1 MKKYSIKNLLTVLRN
16 PRAILGEVD
25 AVGLKANRWYHR
37 RFSENDGVHVA
48 TEEWDNLI
56 ILDGCRYDLFEAVNQ
71 LDGTLST
78 ATSRGSTSVEFLD
91 ENFKGG
97 THHDTVYVT
106 ANPYAHKLDGDEF
119 HRIYDLMKSDWDETE
134 ETVLPDRVVERTLE
148 AAETH
153 PNKRLIAH
161 FMQPHYPFI
170 GELGKEIGHRGY
182 APKQSDD
189 EEGPHNDGGY
199 RADYTVW
206 GKLQYSLDGVTKES
220 VWRAYRENLEIVL
233 EEVEQLVEKLDGKT
247 VITADHGNLVG
258 ERLSP
263 IPVKGYGHP
272 GYLRQDELVRVPWLE
287 LEYSSRRDVVAE
299 PPAEESEQSKVDR
312 EKLEALGYIE

>member
-1 MKKYSIKNLLTVLRN
+1 MRKYSLKNLRTILKN
-16 PRAILGEVD
+16 PQAILGEVD
-25 AVGLKANRWYHR
+25 AVGLKANRWYHK

-48 TEEWDNLI
+48 AEEWDNLI
-56 ILDGCRYDLFEAVNQ
+56 ILDDCRYDLFEAVHQ
-71 LDGTLST
+71 FDGTLS
-78 ATSRGSTSVEFLD
+78 AVKSRGSTSVEFLD
-91 ENFKGG
+91 ENFTGD
-97 THHDTVYVT
+97 THHDTVYIT

-119 HRIYDLMKSDWDETE
+119 HRVYDLMSSDWNETE
-134 ETVLPDRVVERTLE
+134 ETVMPDRVAERTIE

-153 PNKRLIAH
+153 SNKQLIAH

-182 APKQSDD
+182 APKQSDNGKIPD
-189 EEGPHNDGGY
+189 NNGGY
-199 RADYTVW
+199 RTDYTVW
-206 GKLQYSLDGVTKES
+206 GKLQYNLDGLTKER
-220 VWRAYRENLEIVL
+220 VWEAYQENLEIVL
-233 EEVEQLVEKLDGKT
+233 KEVEQLVEKLDGKT

-263 IPVKGYGHP
+263 IPVRGYGHP
-272 GYLRQDELVRVPWLE
+272 GYLRQEELTLVPWME

-299 PPAEESEQSKVDR
+299 PPAEDTEQQDVDR